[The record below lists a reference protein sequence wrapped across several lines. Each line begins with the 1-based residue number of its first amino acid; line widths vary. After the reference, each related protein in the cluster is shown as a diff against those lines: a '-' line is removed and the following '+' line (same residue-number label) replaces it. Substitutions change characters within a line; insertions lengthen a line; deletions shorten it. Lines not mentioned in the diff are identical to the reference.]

1 MDQLH
6 GFGTALS
13 MRYLL
18 AGAFSKSIP
27 LIKFLSQRLVDSDQL
42 IVYDGINKCSWNG
55 GRINREVFYSDAL
68 IEYYYSKGIS
78 IALTMS
84 NHRINLADETGN
96 HLLEKFHKEGN
107 ALIIVNDDL
116 RKYVREYY
124 PKYDLIY
131 SITGMGLL
139 NIPLQDSDVAWY
151 KDLESKY
158 NWIVPRFEHVFDTR
172 AVELD
177 RTKWEV
183 MLNDTCV
190 WGCKHWDEH
199 FKAIADE
206 NTAGRPYSKA
216 VEECWLPKFDFNKDS
231 KYPAMDIRPENMRK
245 LIDLGVRSF
254 KITGREMGDNEY
266 YGEIMRFVG
275 RSLEALK
282 DG

>member
-1 MDQLH
+1 
-6 GFGTALS
+6 
-13 MRYLL
+13 MRFLL

-27 LIKFLSQRLVDSDQL
+27 LIKFLGQQSINSTELV
-42 IVYDGINKCSWNG
+42 VYDGINKCRWNG
-55 GRINREVFYSDAL
+55 GRINRDVFYNDAL
-68 IEYYYSKGIS
+68 INYYYNKGVS

-84 NHRINLADETGN
+84 NYKIDLNDKVGN
-96 HLLEKFHKEGN
+96 HLLEKFHREGN

-116 RKYVREYY
+116 RKYVRDRF

-139 NIPLQDSDVAWY
+139 NIPLQDSDIAWY

-158 NWIVPRFEHVFDTR
+158 DWIVPRFEHIFDPR
-172 AVELD
+172 ANELD

-190 WGCKHWDEH
+190 YGCKYYDAH

-206 NTAGRPYSKA
+206 NTAGRPYSKE

-231 KYPAMDIRPENMRK
+231 KHECMDLKSDAMQK
-245 LIDLGVRSF
+245 LKSVGVKSF
-254 KITGREMGDNEY
+254 KIIGRELSDESY
-266 YGEIMRFVG
+266 YKELIRFVK
-275 RSLEALK
+275 RSLE
-282 DG
+282 